1 MYSHPF
7 FFEFISAFISASV
20 LLYLAFRLAT
30 HRTVYSRF
38 IGLAMGLILLVGV
51 SVAFILGH
59 REEIYFFYRIQ
70 RTLLTLIILLSCF
83 VFTRLC
89 DIIVWNGLLVK
100 NGRPIFPKVLIRF
113 INFFIF
119 LIAIFFIIQWV
130 YGFNITQLLVASSL
144 LALVLAY
151 GAQSN
156 LSNIF
161 SGITLNI
168 ARNIDIGDWIEIE
181 IAPGSLVTGHVDS
194 LDWRCVTLKNY
205 EENLVVIPNSI
216 LAEKV
221 FINYSQPYPL
231 FKQQFYLKIAYTV
244 RPDEAIFHLKKA
256 LAENDKVR
264 QDKPIGVH
272 LFALEG
278 DSAIY
283 HIEFFAEK
291 YVNYDIKDEIIRSV
305 YYQVLRTH
313 HSAAPF
319 VTFSRIPHPSD
330 ALRIN
335 REKIVQLLA
344 AQTILKCLEPEEL
357 SELINAANFER
368 FSINEVLVQ
377 QGVANTCLYI
387 LLDGRVQIEQQDE
400 NRAPIILATI
410 DDFAFIGEYSML
422 LDELPRQT
430 VRCTKESLVMI
441 IEREV
446 FKRLIQHRLEI
457 INTLEDIIE
466 TRALQN
472 RNQISHHQA
481 KKEKMQENIGN
492 SVLERLKNIFTNG
505 NSESQN

>member
-1 MYSHPF
+1 MAVS
-7 FFEFISAFISASV
+7 
-20 LLYLAFRLAT
+20 LTLYFVFRLVT
-30 HRTVYSRF
+30 HRTVYTRF
-38 IGLAMGLILLVGV
+38 IGLAIGLILLVGV
-51 SVAFILGH
+51 IISFTLGH
-59 REEIYFFYRIQ
+59 SGQVYFFYKIQ

-119 LIAIFFIIQWV
+119 LIALFFIIQWV

-181 IAPGSLVTGHVDS
+181 IAPGSVVTGHVDS

-216 LAEKV
+216 LAEKAFV
-221 FINYSQPYPL
+221 NYSQPYPL

-256 LAENDKVR
+256 LSENEKVR

-291 YVNYDIKDEIIRSV
+291 YVNYDIRDEIIRSV

-335 REKIVQLLA
+335 REKIVELLSS
-344 AQTILKCLEPEEL
+344 QTILKCLELDEL
-357 SELINAANFER
+357 GELINSADFER
-368 FSINEVLVQ
+368 FSINEILVQ

-387 LLDGRVQIEQQDE
+387 LLDGRLQIEQQNKNE
-400 NRAPIILATI
+400 APMILATLQ
-410 DDFAFIGEYSML
+410 DFAFIGEYSML
-422 LDELPRQT
+422 LGELPRQT
-430 VRCTKESLVMI
+430 VRCVKESLVMI
-441 IEREV
+441 IRREV
-446 FKRLIQHRLEI
+446 FHHIIQNRLEI
-457 INTLEDIIE
+457 INALEDIIE

-472 RNQISHHQA
+472 RNKILHHQETQ
-481 KKEKMQENIGN
+481 EKMQENSEA
-492 SVLERLKNIFTNG
+492 SVLDRLKNIFMN
-505 NSESQN
+505 NNLDSKS

>member
-7 FFEFISAFISASV
+7 FFEFMGAFIVVTAI
-20 LLYLAFRLAT
+20 LYLAFRLIT
-30 HRTVYSRF
+30 HRTVYTRF
-38 IGLAMGLILLVGV
+38 VGLAIGLLLLVAV
-51 SVAFILGH
+51 IAAFTLGH
-59 REEIYFFYRIQ
+59 SEQIYFFYKIQ

-119 LIAIFFIIQWV
+119 LIALFIIIQWV

-144 LALVLAY
+144 VALVLAY
-151 GAQSN
+151 GAQAN

-181 IAPGSLVTGHVDS
+181 IAPGSLVAGHVDS

-221 FINYSQPYPL
+221 FVNYSQPYPL

-256 LAENDKVR
+256 LSENDKICT
-264 QDKPIGVH
+264 DKETGVH

-278 DSAIY
+278 DSAVY
-283 HIEFFAEK
+283 HLEFFCKK
-291 YVNYDIKDEIIRSV
+291 YVNYDIRDEIIRSA

-335 REKIVQLLA
+335 REKIMELLSS
-344 AQTILKCLEPEEL
+344 QTILECLQADEL
-357 SELINAANFER
+357 SALINAADFER
-368 FSINEVLVQ
+368 FSINEVLLQ

-387 LLDGRVQIEQQDE
+387 LLDGRLQIEQQNE
-400 NRAPIILATI
+400 NEDPIVLATL
-410 DDFAFIGEYSML
+410 DNFALLGEYSML
-422 LDELPRQT
+422 LGEMPRQT
-430 VRCTKESLVMI
+430 VRCVKESLVMI
-441 IEREV
+441 IRREV
-446 FKRLIQHRLEI
+446 FHHMVQNRLEI
-457 INTLEDIIE
+457 INALEAIIE
-466 TRALQN
+466 SRALQN
-472 RNQISHHQA
+472 RNQISHHQE
-481 KKEKMQENIGN
+481 KKEKMQEKAGL
-492 SVLERLKNIFTNG
+492 SVLERLKNIFIN
-505 NSESQN
+505 NP